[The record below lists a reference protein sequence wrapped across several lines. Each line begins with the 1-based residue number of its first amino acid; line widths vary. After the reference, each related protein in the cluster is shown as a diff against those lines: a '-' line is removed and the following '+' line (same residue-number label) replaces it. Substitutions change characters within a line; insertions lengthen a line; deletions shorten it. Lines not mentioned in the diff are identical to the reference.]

1 MAKRNKIFD
10 ITPEEREEIRNA
22 RIKWIKEMTMEYQIG
37 YYVGEQIVRKD
48 LPCLDVDMI
57 YTSNVIKVTPEELA
71 EAKRLSDVWYN
82 NHNDKLSGDDDPNW
96 VALRAYHKELEDKY
110 LPKVL
115 TCYIDP
121 FNVVDMEEFKRGV
134 RTALWDCDMC
144 HYNIRENSD
153 IDVAYDEDYYFAII
167 TLKR

>member
-1 MAKRNKIFD
+1 MRRRIFD
-10 ITPEEREEIRNA
+10 ITPEEKQEIRNRRIE
-22 RIKWIKEMTMEYQIG
+22 RIKTLTMEYQIG
-37 YYVGEQIVRKD
+37 YYVGEQIVRRD

-57 YTSNVIKVTPEELA
+57 HTSRVINVTPEELVEA
-71 EAKRLSDVWYN
+71 ERLNEVWYKD
-82 NHNDKLSGDDDPNW
+82 HTDDNGPNW

-115 TCYIDP
+115 VCHVDP
-121 FNVVDMEEFKRGV
+121 INVVDMDEFKKGL
-134 RTALWDCDMC
+134 RTSLWDCDMC

-153 IDVAYDEDYYFAII
+153 IDVAYDEDYYFTII

>member
-1 MAKRNKIFD
+1 MTKRKIFD
-10 ITPEEREEIRNA
+10 ITPEEREEIRNRTIERVKA
-22 RIKWIKEMTMEYQIG
+22 LTMEYQIG

-71 EAKRLSDVWYN
+71 EAKRLNDVWYN
-82 NHNDKLSGDDDPNW
+82 NYTDKLSGDDDPNW
-96 VALRAYHKELEDKY
+96 LALRAYHKELEDKY

-153 IDVAYDEDYYFAII
+153 IDVAYDDDYYFAII

>member
-1 MAKRNKIFD
+1 MAKRRKIFD
-10 ITPEEREEIRNA
+10 ITPEEREEIRNRTIERVKA
-22 RIKWIKEMTMEYQIG
+22 LTMEYQIG
-37 YYVGEQIVRKD
+37 YYVGERIVRND

-57 YTSNVIKVTPEELA
+57 YTSEVIKVTPEELA
-71 EAKRLSDVWYN
+71 EAKRLNDVWYN
-82 NHNDKLSGDDDPNW
+82 NYTDKLSGDDDPNW
-96 VALRAYHKELEDKY
+96 LALRAYHKELEDKY

-153 IDVAYDEDYYFAII
+153 IDVAYDDDYYFAII